1 MGHDGKSCTKES
13 ACYEVT
19 FMNKKLNIIDT
30 QGLYDT
36 EDFKGSP
43 RQVAKKI
50 MLFLIKES
58 STRQFDAV
66 WILHDARS

>member
-1 MGHDGKSCTKES
+1 
-13 ACYEVT
+13 
-19 FMNKKLNIIDT
+19 MNKKLNIIDT